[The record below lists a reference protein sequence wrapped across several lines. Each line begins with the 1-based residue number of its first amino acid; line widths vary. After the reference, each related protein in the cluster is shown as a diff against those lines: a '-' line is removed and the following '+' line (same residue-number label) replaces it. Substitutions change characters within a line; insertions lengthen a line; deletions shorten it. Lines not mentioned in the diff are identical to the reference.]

1 MTVSILV
8 FPGTNREHDMALAI
22 EAVTGRK
29 PVFVWHLETDLPK
42 SDLVIL
48 PGGFSHGDYLR
59 CGAMACHSP
68 IMPAL
73 RAHAAK
79 GGKIFGVCNGFQI
92 LTESGLL
99 PGALLRN
106 AGLKFICKRVHLRT
120 ENTDNPFTGEMSEG
134 QVIRVPVA
142 HGDGNYFAD
151 AQLLQKLQDNGQIA
165 FRYCTA
171 DGTVN
176 DNAAPNGATAAIAG
190 VYNADKTILGMMPH
204 PENAVSDLHGNR
216 DGLPLFQSLVKG
228 CLA

>member
-1 MTVSILV
+1 MSVSILV
-8 FPGTNREHDMALAI
+8 FPGTNREHDMAYAVQ
-22 EAVTGRK
+22 AVTGQK
-29 PVFVWHLETDLPK
+29 PHLVWHQETDIPK

-68 IMPAL
+68 VMPAL
-73 RAHAAK
+73 RSHAAK
-79 GGKIFGVCNGFQI
+79 GGKVFGVCNGFQI

-106 AGLKFICKRVHLRT
+106 AGMKFICKRVYLRT
-120 ENTDNPFTGEMSEG
+120 ETTATPFTGGMQSG
-134 QVIRVPVA
+134 QIIRVPVA

-151 AQLLQKLQDNGQIA
+151 NALLRTLEDNDQIA
-165 FRYCTA
+165 FRYCLP

-176 DNAAPNGATAAIAG
+176 DNAAPNGATSAIAG
-190 VYNADKTILGMMPH
+190 VYNADKTVLGMMPH
-204 PENAVSDLHGNR
+204 PENAVSDLHGNQQ
-216 DGLPLFQSLVKG
+216 GLPLFQSLIKG